1 MKLFLFYLI
10 LIVAFMI
17 LKVYNMVNLFE
28 REKIRNRRLD
38 LKLTLEEVGNICGV
52 SKSTVKKWENLSTGH
67 QPVFLCTKSK
77 IIYKSIDLCIII
89 VYNVCIESG

>member
-1 MKLFLFYLI
+1 
-10 LIVAFMI
+10 MI

-52 SKSTVKKWENLSTGH
+52 SKSTVKKWENLSTGR
-67 QPVFLCTKSK
+67 PACFF
-77 IIYKSIDLCIII
+77 
-89 VYNVCIESG
+89 IEKLK